1 MADVRPEKY
10 KNIIVRIDERL
21 KEDFM
26 LICKLRALNGSQ
38 LIRNWIQ
45 SYVEENQSILEH
57 KSPIR

>member
-26 LICKLRALNGSQ
+26 RICRERAVNSSQ

-45 SYVEENQSILEH
+45 SYVEENQSILKH

>member
-26 LICKLRALNGSQ
+26 RICRERAVNSSQ

-45 SYVEENQSILEH
+45 SYVE
-57 KSPIR
+57 